1 MLSWGTNPG
10 EIVPQI
16 AMEMVVGN
24 KNVMIMQLEFKE
36 ITLQDRDWM
45 RKLFSWADNRA
56 TEFNFTVLYI
66 WREIMNTRVARY
78 KDFLLARFKSEGA
91 ESFLYFF
98 PAGRGTSQ
106 ELCEAIEACMADA
119 KENGYPFLMASVQQE
134 QKEVLEN
141 LFPDRFLFEPY
152 RNSFDYIYSAED
164 LVFLKGKKFQ
174 SKRNFISRFKKQ
186 EGWSYEPVGKNNLKE
201 CAFMSIRWCAKYG
214 CGKDPSKASE
224 SCSVKNALAN
234 FEELGLCGGALRLNG
249 EIVAFTLAEKT
260 SSDTLLVHV
269 EKAYADIVGA
279 YPTIANEF
287 LRHTIV
293 EDEATG
299 QLSVKYINR
308 EDDAGDLGLREAKMQ
323 YHPLFLLE
331 KYSVKEK

>member
-1 MLSWGTNPG
+1 MEFR
-10 EIVPQI
+10 EI
-16 AMEMVVGN
+16 A
-24 KNVMIMQLEFKE
+24 
-36 ITLQDRDWM
+36 LQDKDWM
-45 RKLFSWADNRA
+45 RQLLGYSDNRA

-66 WREIMNTRVARY
+66 WRDIMRSRVCRVDDLFVVKFHPKGEPAPM
-78 KDFLLARFKSEGA
+78 
-91 ESFLYFF
+91 YFF
-98 PAGRGTSQ
+98 PAGRGLQ
-106 ELCEAIEACMADA
+106 VQLKQLLEQCMADA
-119 KENGYPFLMASVQQE
+119 HENGFPFQMVSVQPE

-141 LFPDRFLFEPY
+141 LFPDKFLFEPY

-164 LVFLKGKKFQ
+164 LVFLRGKKFQ

-214 CGKDPSKASE
+214 CGKDPSMASE

-287 LRHTIV
+287 LRNTIV
-293 EDEATG
+293 ENEANG